1 MTDLGALARMIAAMG
16 AALAVAGA
24 AGTAGAAT
32 WMLTYTGSGGMP
44 SMATLTLQV
53 SDTLNA
59 VNGYD
64 VQAVSGDVDGDKVTG
79 LIQNPNKPFPS
90 LSADGM
96 FIFDNVVWKDA
107 PWISNPGLFFT
118 GASGDEYNL
127 FSDNPTTFE
136 LYRARSGVGYLDH
149 SVGMIAAA
157 PKPASAPRGSSGG
170 VPEPAAWALLILGF
184 GVTGQTL
191 RRRLA

>member
-1 MTDLGALARMIAAMG
+1 MAAMG
-16 AALAVAGA
+16 AALAMAASAGA
-24 AGTAGAAT
+24 ASAAT
-32 WMLTYTGSGGMP
+32 WMLTYAGAGGMP
-44 SMATLTLQV
+44 AMADLTLQV

-59 VNGYD
+59 VGGYD
-64 VQAVSGDVDGDKVTG
+64 VQGISGKVDGDTVTG

-96 FIFDNVVWKDA
+96 FIFDNVVWKNA

-127 FSDNPTTFE
+127 FSDNATTFE

-149 SVGMIAAA
+149 SVGMIAVA
-157 PKPASAPRGSSGG
+157 PKPPANVGGFSSGG
-170 VPEPAAWALLILGF
+170 VPEPAAWALLIMGF
-184 GVTGQTL
+184 GFTGQRL